1 MWRKLQELVNAVGG
15 NVSLVFGLCA
25 LPLTFIAC
33 AAIDLYGVSNERA
46 LLQNAVDAG
55 ALAGAAH
62 LSVASSSRTDSVTS
76 AAIAVA
82 EQVLKDAHVSSA
94 VVFDVVLENNNQ
106 AVTVTAHADHKA
118 LIGFD
123 GFGNANLNVKAT
135 AESLNASPLCILQT
149 GGGGIGVKNTARIR
163 ATGCAVH
170 ANQNITVDGGA
181 MIQADRTQAVGTV
194 KGPVSPAGN
203 SGAMAIDD
211 PFASMDLKAPTDCI
225 GKPEEIK
232 VRDAG
237 TLILAP
243 GVHCEHFKIEKLAT
257 LQLLPGEHYFMD
269 DLEAHDDAIIRGD
282 DVVLIFGT
290 TKKINFADKA
300 AVELGARKS
309 GPFAGFLIVTTRDNH
324 EQFTIASDHV
334 SKLLGTIYI
343 PNAQLIVQT
352 SGNVAQ
358 DSAWSIIVASSL
370 QLTKNPTLVINTGYV
385 GSGVPVPSG
394 VGPSTSAP
402 KLSR

>member
-1 MWRKLQELVNAVGG
+1 MWRKLRELVNAAGG

-55 ALAGAAH
+55 ALAGAGH
-62 LSVASSSRTDSVTS
+62 LSVASSSRTDNVTA

-82 EQVLKDAHVSSA
+82 QQVLNDAHVSSA
-94 VVFDVVLENNNQ
+94 VVFDVVLEKNNQ

-123 GFGNANLNVKAT
+123 GFGNASLNVKAT

-149 GGGGIGVKNTARIR
+149 GGGGGIDVKNAARIR

-170 ANQNITVDGGA
+170 ANENITVDGGA

-211 PFASMDLKAPTDCI
+211 PFASMNLKAPTDCV
-225 GKPEEIK
+225 GKPEDIK
-232 VRDAG
+232 VKDAG
-237 TLILAP
+237 TFVLAP

-257 LQLLPGEHYFMD
+257 LELLPGEHYFMD
-269 DLEAHDDAIIRGD
+269 DLEAHDAAIIRGD
-282 DVVLIFGT
+282 DVVLIFGS

-300 AVELGARKS
+300 TVELGAQKPDPS
-309 GPFAGFLIVTTRDNH
+309 P
-324 EQFTIASDHV
+324 AS
-334 SKLLGTIYI
+334 
-343 PNAQLIVQT
+343 
-352 SGNVAQ
+352 
-358 DSAWSIIVASSL
+358 
-370 QLTKNPTLVINTGYV
+370 
-385 GSGVPVPSG
+385 
-394 VGPSTSAP
+394 
-402 KLSR
+402 